1 MFDLLLL
8 MSFDQDD
15 KYKQNKQE
23 IKLKKG
29 SNEAT
34 FSAAAA
40 LFIIVL
46 QGMFREVRE
55 L

>member
-34 FSAAAA
+34 FSAAA